1 MANKKTH
8 IERKRQKMLTK
19 KILITGGAGYIGSM
33 LTTTLVQ
40 LGYRVTVLDVL
51 KYSKN
56 SLDHLHFYKNFKLI
70 TKDCRN
76 ISILKKLIKVNNIII
91 PLAALV
97 GAPLCEK
104 KKREAMQTNFDS
116 IKLLIKILPKNKKI
130 IFLTTNSGYGVGEK
144 NKFCTEKTPLK
155 PISLYGK
162 TKSMAENE
170 ILKHNNSV
178 CFRLA
183 TVFGYSFRMRTDL
196 LVNNFVYNAIK
207 KKKLKIFEGHFR
219 RNFIHVKDVV
229 RAIIFTINNFNKLKS
244 NVYNLGL
251 SSANITKIILANKI
265 KKIFKDLKIEIVR
278 NKKDPDQRDYFVSN
292 KKIEKK
298 GFRAKISIED
308 GLKELIKVL
317 NNNSNKIK
325 NNY

>member
-104 KKREAMQTNFDS
+104 KKR
-116 IKLLIKILPKNKKI
+116 KLCRLILIL
-130 IFLTTNSGYGVGEK
+130 
-144 NKFCTEKTPLK
+144 
-155 PISLYGK
+155 
-162 TKSMAENE
+162 
-170 ILKHNNSV
+170 
-178 CFRLA
+178 
-183 TVFGYSFRMRTDL
+183 
-196 LVNNFVYNAIK
+196 
-207 KKKLKIFEGHFR
+207 
-219 RNFIHVKDVV
+219 
-229 RAIIFTINNFNKLKS
+229 
-244 NVYNLGL
+244 
-251 SSANITKIILANKI
+251 
-265 KKIFKDLKIEIVR
+265 
-278 NKKDPDQRDYFVSN
+278 
-292 KKIEKK
+292 
-298 GFRAKISIED
+298 
-308 GLKELIKVL
+308 
-317 NNNSNKIK
+317 
-325 NNY
+325 